1 MGVEARIECGWI
13 PSLQHGNG
21 VFDGIDLVL
30 DSQMHLKAF
39 FCVGKERYDLQ
50 WATTLQEGNGSICL
64 KTKETAAEH
73 WFLHGQLDC
82 RAG

>member
-1 MGVEARIECGWI
+1 MDTLSSAWQWRFRWDQRGPGFPEAFEGV
-13 PSLQHGNG
+13 
-21 VFDGIDLVL
+21 
-30 DSQMHLKAF
+30 